1 MPSNRGARI
10 AFTNQ
15 PALRGLFHAR
25 TPMKITNDPI
35 IKRGTLT
42 GKSKYSELF
51 EALTPENN
59 CIAATSPDESEKLK
73 CLSGALK
80 KFAKKHHPGARIA
93 STKAYATD
101 GLPRV
106 WLVFPEPV
114 KTNIRGN
121 FPKAA

>member
-1 MPSNRGARI
+1 
-10 AFTNQ
+10 
-15 PALRGLFHAR
+15 
-25 TPMKITNDPI
+25 MKITNDPI

-59 CIAATSPDESEKLK
+59 CIAAT
-73 CLSGALK
+73 CLEDIEAFKGIGHALQQW
-80 KFAKKHHPGARIA
+80 AKRRHPGAKVA
-93 STKAYATD
+93 STKSYPD
-101 GLPRV
+101 GFPRV
-106 WLVFPEPV
+106 WLVLPEPV